1 VSPNPL
7 ILNSQS
13 YSTADLNINYT
24 ILPPSYTANTAQ
36 VDLLGAT
43 PNGGAPLPVMSFV
56 GNTSGSGTVTLN
68 KGSQLDATKNYSV
81 QVVLNRGITSLQI
94 SSDIVPFN
102 AMRFYIKVPPG
113 ELKYTITNDTNGVP
127 QMPTDKPIG
136 VLEAGSMKITSDVN
150 WTMTT
155 WYQVIL
161 PPGYNSRERN
171 DSFGLTWTS
180 PANQGVSIP
189 WGTNF
194 GGGMVTLTASI
205 NVSGVNL
212 SDTVYGLIEGQQLDS
227 TFKQYE
233 TSYLD
238 NPSSDQNSPTIRDQV
253 GSPHFFRV
261 IAYIET
267 GYKHFDWSIW
277 AEPGGSIFPTESF
290 NGDGGFGLMQLT
302 DPRPAYRQIWNYR
315 DNVDAAVELIGEKLA
330 AAKNYINVHPVS
342 TTDPNA
348 IAKTQ
353 KLLKMET
360 YSLYRGGHYWEWND
374 RYDMWKARTFKS
386 RKLYLDSGVYEAN
399 RAQNIENNLP

>member
-1 VSPNPL
+1 
-7 ILNSQS
+7 
-13 YSTADLNINYT
+13 
-24 ILPPSYTANTAQ
+24 
-36 VDLLGAT
+36 
-43 PNGGAPLPVMSFV
+43 MF
-56 GNTSGSGTVTLN
+56 
-68 KGSQLDATKNYSV
+68 
-81 QVVLNRGITSLQI
+81 LQQ
-94 SSDIVPFN
+94 
-102 AMRFYIKVPPG
+102 R
-113 ELKYTITNDTNGVP
+113 
-127 QMPTDKPIG
+127 
-136 VLEAGSMKITSDVN
+136 
-150 WTMTT
+150 
-155 WYQVIL
+155 WYFI
-161 PPGYNSRERN
+161 EK
-171 DSFGLTWTS
+171 
-180 PANQGVSIP
+180 
-189 WGTNF
+189 
-194 GGGMVTLTASI
+194 SI
-205 NVSGVNL
+205 N
-212 SDTVYGLIEGQQLDS
+212 
-227 TFKQYE
+227 F
-233 TSYLD
+233 
-238 NPSSDQNSPTIRDQV
+238 IRDQV

-342 TTDPNA
+342 ATDPNA